1 MMLAWTGKEVV
12 DMVEDAQILAAVGKK
27 IDKKYRHV
35 G

>member
-12 DMVEDAQILAAVGKK
+12 DVVEDAQILAAV
-27 IDKKYRHV
+27 DKKYWYV